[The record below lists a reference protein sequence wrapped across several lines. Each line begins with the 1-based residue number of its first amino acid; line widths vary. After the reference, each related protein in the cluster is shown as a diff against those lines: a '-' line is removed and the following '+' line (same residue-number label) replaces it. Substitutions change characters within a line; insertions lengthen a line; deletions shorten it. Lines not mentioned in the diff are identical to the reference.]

1 MNWSLVIAIVV
12 LLTAMDVVIIWA
24 IVRFGWGPLPRAFPA
39 RDPLADAV
47 SRKHQS
53 FRINLLSFGFCINVA
68 VDEQHLHLTPIKP
81 LRAIGAKGSSIP
93 WESIRIEKRPTRG
106 RWLKAKAGSHTI
118 RGPAW
123 CLELA
128 GGQRL

>member
-1 MNWSLVIAIVV
+1 MSWQLIIALVG
-12 LLTAMDVVIIWA
+12 LLTAIDAVIIWS
-24 IVRFGWGPLPRAFPA
+24 IVRFGWGPLPRSFPA
-39 RDPLADAV
+39 QDPLADAV

-68 VDEQHLHLTPIKP
+68 VDEQHLHLTPIK
-81 LRAIGAKGSSIP
+81 LLQVLGAKGSSIP
-93 WESIRIEKRPTRG
+93 WNSIRIEKRSTRG
-106 RWLKAKAGSHTI
+106 RWLTATAGSHTI

-128 GGQRL
+128 ER